1 MTAAL
6 AEQRL
11 SCKQGYHKNRR
22 IATAPPSRVEL
33 FFFSPGIVQSAGS
46 RHFELG
52 IHPDFFRFYV
62 RILTFHR
69 PCSIIVL

>member
-33 FFFSPGIVQSAGS
+33 FFLSPGIVQFAGF

-62 RILTFHR
+62 RILTSSRHR
-69 PCSIIVL
+69 LIIVL

>member
-22 IATAPPSRVEL
+22 IATGPPSRGGAVL
-33 FFFSPGIVQSAGS
+33 FSPGIVQSAGS

-62 RILTFHR
+62 RILTSPRHR
-69 PCSIIVL
+69 LIIVL